1 MIPPFGN
8 VYLAS
13 RRYFVGLCVHLL
25 PYAPPPFPHC
35 FFVTL
40 CQLLHSHDVPRV
52 VRWLQSAAF
61 PCFFPFFFLFFHLN
75 SLVFL
80 VSPRV
85 SGASS
90 LLAPFVF
97 CRVLLRVV
105 SAFMRLRP
113 RDLVFLSL
121 QVLGA
126 RLAVFVQIRHH
137 RYKKCFSAVLWFC
150 VLLAS
155 CPLVAVFR
163 SLSPRILASSTA
175 GIFERMIP

>member
-61 PCFFPFFFLFFHLN
+61 PCFFPVFFPFF
-75 SLVFL
+75 SFEFCCVT
-80 VSPRV
+80 V
-85 SGASS
+85 ASS
-90 LLAPFVF
+90 LLAPFLS